1 MPVWADIYVGIGVLI
16 GVIIAGPVSGA
27 NLNPSVTLCSCF
39 KKENKFKWKMF
50 PLYYFAQLGGA
61 LLALVYTQLIDDLK
75 VAPLMP
81 ESKDAVGCLRVIAS

>member
-1 MPVWADIYVGIGVLI
+1 
-16 GVIIAGPVSGA
+16 
-27 NLNPSVTLCSCF
+27 
-39 KKENKFKWKMF
+39 MF